1 MNACSVIYISSKII
15 YNFSILYNQYFL
27 DDTFHRD
34 HRILTRNVLIITR
47 FAIRELICH
56 SFSFHRRNET
66 KRNGESSETRKGED
80 KREGKKR
87 DDIAYCTVSPPHNR
101 VSRPT
106 RVNRAPDFTIPYT
119 NEFILLLRTSCF
131 RLTAIVHQPLYYRA
145 PVFF

>member
-66 KRNGESSETRKGED
+66 KRNETASRV
-80 KREGKKR
+80 KREKEKISARGKSGT
-87 DDIAYCTVSPPHNR
+87 ILHIVQFHLPTTVSLAP
-101 VSRPT
+101 
-106 RVNRAPDFTIPYT
+106 RAPDFTIPYT